1 MIKFELADG
10 GTLFLDEIG
19 DMPLELQTSLL
30 RILQSHE
37 IVRVGGKF
45 PKYVDVRIIATTNV
59 DLTAAV
65 NNRTFRSDLYYRLNV
80 LNIMIPPL
88 RNRWDDIPSSKPVY
102 PHLCGRFKKGTLHH
116 FQ

>member
-1 MIKFELADG
+1 MADG

-30 RILQSHE
+30 RVLQSHE
-37 IVRVGGKF
+37 IVRVGRKF
-45 PKYVDVRIIATTNV
+45 PKYVDVRIIAATNV